1 MPYVFPRRGLEPSVW
16 IRFGFIT
23 LSLIL
28 SVGVAALSMPV
39 LAWAAWACW
48 SGFAL
53 AAWVLVVAVAAWE

>member
-1 MPYVFPRRGLEPSVW
+1 MTRYGYQEPSVW

-28 SVGVAALSMPV
+28 SVAIAAFTMPV
-39 LAWAAWACW
+39 LAWAAWASW

-53 AAWVLVVAVAAWE
+53 AAWVLVAVAAWE